1 MKIDILTLFP
11 EMCENYLHS
20 SIVGRALRNEAVDV
34 DVKCHNIRDYTLNKQ
49 KQTDDAPFGGGQG
62 MVMYCQPIYD
72 CFRAVCEHRGT
83 RPHLIY
89 MSPCGKVLTQQR
101 VRELAQMENIAIL
114 CGHYEGVDQRVLDAI
129 VDEEISVGDYVVTGG
144 ELPALMLTDA
154 VMRMVPGV
162 LAEEACYEDESHYAG
177 LLEYPQYTR
186 PEVWEGREVPP
197 VLRSGNQAEIDR
209 WRRKQ
214 MLLRTA
220 ERRPDM
226 MERFTP
232 DAADEKLLAEIERD
246 KARLVL
252 DGPVGCR
259 RAEPSDLDNI
269 MLTIR
274 QAKNYM
280 KKHRLDQ
287 WQSGFPDESMVIGDI
302 ARGEGYVMTYRDKY
316 AGYFMLTGEPQKE
329 YDGLTDGKWRSEGP
343 YCTLHRTCLL
353 AEYRGSGMSDRLTA
367 AAEALARERGAAAL
381 RADTHRHNEPMKAL
395 LRRSGFVYRGNIRIE
410 PEAERGHDPARQ
422 AFEKLLK

>member
-34 DVKCHNIRDYTLNKQ
+34 DVKCHNIRDYTLNRQ

-72 CFRAVCEHRGT
+72 CFQAVCEQRGT

-101 VRELAQMENIAIL
+101 VRELAEMENIAIL

-186 PEVWEGREVPP
+186 PYVWMDREVPE
-197 VLRSGNQAEIDR
+197 VLRSGHHANILKWKLEQAE
-209 WRRKQ
+209 Q
-214 MLLRTA
+214 RTR

-226 MERFTP
+226 WEKYYAAKLAAEEAEKER
-232 DAADEKLLAEIERD
+232 KRQER
-246 KARLVL
+246 KAR
-252 DGPVGCR
+252 R
-259 RAEPSDLDNI
+259 EARKKAE
-269 MLTIR
+269 
-274 QAKNYM
+274 
-280 KKHRLDQ
+280 
-287 WQSGFPDESMVIGDI
+287 
-302 ARGEGYVMTYRDKY
+302 
-316 AGYFMLTGEPQKE
+316 
-329 YDGLTDGKWRSEGP
+329 
-343 YCTLHRTCLL
+343 
-353 AEYRGSGMSDRLTA
+353 AEA
-367 AAEALARERGAAAL
+367 AAAAAQ
-381 RADTHRHNEPMKAL
+381 A
-395 LRRSGFVYRGNIRIE
+395 GQ
-410 PEAERGHDPARQ
+410 EAP
-422 AFEKLLK
+422 